1 MTTEP
6 PVATLLA
13 RATAGFSRLAVREET
28 RAQALV
34 HLARWLTEP
43 AFAPY
48 QPAVRAMIRRERW
61 DLLLDSFYQVLPF
74 GTGGRRGPV
83 GIGPNRY
90 NPWTLGA
97 SVQGHAIWLTA
108 RVRTADPGRDLVARP
123 LRVVLAYDVRRYLDA
138 NGAYALLAED
148 GVANPCMG
156 LSSRD
161 FAELAAG
168 VYAANGV
175 RTVIL
180 PRPVSPDLGTFVS
193 TPELSF
199 AIRHLAADA
208 GLNIS
213 ASHNP
218 PDDNGG
224 KFYNALGGQ
233 EVPPE
238 DERMAQEVDR
248 VGDVAII
255 PFEEAT
261 RRGFVAP
268 YSPAVHDAYVATN
281 QSPSFTHASAAEKA
295 GLHVVF
301 TALHGTGDTT
311 VVEVLRAAGYR
322 VTLEPTQAS
331 HDGSFPNVPFR
342 APNPE
347 VRASMAAGVA
357 LAERLSADLVMACD
371 PDADRIGLWARSSPG
386 GEFRFFSGNEIGVLC
401 AEHVGR
407 NAPNGGPTG
416 RGIVMKTE
424 VTTDLI
430 RRVAEHWGYRTV
442 NHLMVG
448 FKYIGDGIHQLE
460 ATGQFAGL
468 SGNVADFALGVEE
481 SHGVLVTTAMR
492 DKDAAGAARWLAEMA
507 VDEAA
512 GRYSDG
518 VARTLTGALEAIW
531 ARHGYVHNELV
542 STVMRGAA
550 GKATIDAIQ
559 ASLRADPPARV
570 GEFAVTSFADR
581 ADPAGPLGPIRSGT
595 DAASR
600 DVLVFQFGDDARAIL
615 RPSGTEPKNKIYI
628 ECFGRK
634 DEAIAA
640 ARVRVAGVAREL
652 ALAFTGGML
661 ARVGIVLPAWA
672 LRVSDLVAIE
682 QKRDFA
688 EVFVPGLCGRLD
700 APDVQAWI
708 DGALR
713 AYGKDGR
720 GLVRDALAAW
730 AAEAVGDERALRAR
744 AVAAL
749 G

>member
-1 MTTEP
+1 MPSTSD
-6 PVATLLA
+6 LLSA
-13 RATAGFSRLAVREET
+13 AQSGFSALAVREET
-28 RAQALV
+28 RQEALA
-34 HLARWLTEP
+34 HLRRWLTE
-43 AFAPY
+43 ASFSPY
-48 QPAVRAMIRRERW
+48 QPMIRALVAAQRW

-97 SVQGHAIWLTA
+97 SVQGHATWLRA
-108 RVRTADPGRDLVARP
+108 RVLAADPARDFAARP
-123 LRVVLAYDVRRYLDA
+123 LHIVVAYDVRRYLDA
-138 NGAYALLAED
+138 GGTYAGIDAPN
-148 GVANPCMG
+148 ACMG

-161 FAELAAG
+161 FAELACG

-175 RTVIL
+175 HTTIL
-180 PRPVSPDLGTFVS
+180 PRGSTTFVS

-199 AIRHLAADA
+199 AIRHLRADG

-233 EVPPE
+233 EVPPN
-238 DERMAQEVDR
+238 DETMAQEVDR
-248 VGDVAII
+248 VGDVSMT
-255 PFEEAT
+255 PFESASA
-261 RRGFVAP
+261 F
-268 YSPAVHDAYVATN
+268 VHDYAASIHDGYVAVN
-281 QSPSFTHASAAEKA
+281 QTPTYTKASAAEKA
-295 GLHVVF
+295 QLHVVF

-331 HDGSFPNVPFR
+331 HDGAFPNVPFR

-347 VRASMAAGVA
+347 VRPSMAVA
-357 LAERLSADLVMACD
+357 VSLAEQLGADLVMACD
-371 PDADRIGLWARSSPG
+371 PDADRIGLWAREAVG
-386 GEFRFFSGNEIGVLC
+386 GAFRFFSGNEIAVLC
-401 AEHVGR
+401 AEHIGR
-407 NAPNGGPTG
+407 NAPGGGATG
-416 RGIVMKTE
+416 KGIVMKTE
-424 VTTDLI
+424 VTTDLV
-430 RRVAEHWGYRTV
+430 RRVAEHHGYRTV

-460 ATGQFAGL
+460 STGAFAGL
-468 SGNVADFALGVEE
+468 QGSTEDFALGVEE

-492 DKDAAGAARWLAEMA
+492 DKDAAGAARLLAEMA

-512 GRYSDG
+512 GRFSG
-518 VARTLTGALEAIW
+518 GAPRTLYGALTATWEA
-531 ARHGYVHNELV
+531 RGYVQNELV

-550 GKATIDAIQ
+550 GKATIDRIQ
-559 ASLRADPPARV
+559 ASIRANPPTVV
-570 GEFAVTSFADR
+570 GGLDVTSFADR
-581 ADPAGPLGPIRSGT
+581 ADPAGPLGAIKSGT

-600 DVLVFQFGDDARAIL
+600 DVLVFQFGDRARILL
-615 RPSGTEPKNKIYI
+615 RPSGTEPKNKIYV
-628 ECFGRK
+628 ELCGEPGEPLDAAVPRV
-634 DEAIAA
+634 AA
-640 ARVRVAGVAREL
+640 AAK
-652 ALAFTGGML
+652 ALARAFTQVML
-661 ARVGIVLPAWA
+661 ARVDIHLPGWA
-672 LRVSDLVAIE
+672 LLVSDLVAIE

-688 EVFVPGLCGRLD
+688 ERFVPGLVERLD
-700 APDVQAWI
+700 DGGVQAWI
-708 DGALR
+708 DQELR

-730 AAEAVGDERALRAR
+730 ASGQGDVGVRAVRAL
-744 AVAAL
+744 

>member
-1 MTTEP
+1 MTERAFEP
-6 PVATLLA
+6 YWPAIA
-13 RATAGFSRLAVREET
+13 
-28 RAQALV
+28 ALV
-34 HLARWLTEP
+34 
-43 AFAPY
+43 Y
-48 QPAVRAMIRRERW
+48 RERW

-97 SVQGHAIWLTA
+97 SVQGHAIWLRA
-108 RVRTADPGRDLVARP
+108 RVAAREPARDFTARP
-123 LRVVLAYDVRRYLDA
+123 LNVVVAYDVRRYLDA
-138 NGAYALLAED
+138 NGTYAVLKAD
-148 GVANPCMG
+148 GVPNPCVG

-161 FAELAAG
+161 FAELACG
-168 VYAANGV
+168 VYAALGV
-175 RTVIL
+175 HSTIL
-180 PRPVSPDLGTFVS
+180 PASSDTFVS

-233 EVPPE
+233 EVPPH
-238 DERMAQEVDR
+238 DETMADEVDR
-248 VGDVAII
+248 VGEVAMIE
-255 PFEEAT
+255 FSAAAE
-261 RRGFVAP
+261 RGFV
-268 YSPAVHDAYVATN
+268 HDYTLDAHDGYVAVN
-281 QSPSFTHASAAEKA
+281 QRPVYSRTPAHLRKDV
-295 GLHVVF
+295 HVVF

-347 VRASMAAGVA
+347 VRASMGAAVA
-357 LAERLSADLVMACD
+357 LAEQLDADLVMACD
-371 PDADRIGLWARSSPG
+371 PDADRIGLWARDREVSRPDGSPG
-386 GEFRFFSGNEIGVLC
+386 GFRFFSGNEIGVLC
-401 AEHVGR
+401 AEHIGR
-407 NAPNGGPTG
+407 NQAAAGTRGGLTG

-460 ATGQFAGL
+460 STGAFAGL
-468 SGNVADFALGVEE
+468 DGTTSDFTLGVEE

-492 DKDAAGAARWLAEMA
+492 DKDAAGAARLLAEMA
-507 VDEAA
+507 LDERAQA
-512 GRYSDG
+512 DLSD
-518 VARTLTGALEAIW
+518 REGALPPTLADALRSIW

-550 GKATIDAIQ
+550 GKGTIDRIQ
-559 ASLRADPPARV
+559 ASLRADPPTSV
-570 GEFAVTSFADR
+570 GGLAVTAFADR
-581 ADPAGPLGPIRSGT
+581 ADPAGPLGPIKSGT

-600 DVLVFQFGDDARAIL
+600 DVLVFQLGDRARVIL
-615 RPSGTEPKNKIYI
+615 RPSGTEPKNKIYV
-628 ECFGRK
+628 EFCG
-634 DEAIAA
+634 EPGEPSSSAIPRVSAA
-640 ARVRVAGVAREL
+640 ARNLARS
-652 ALAFTGGML
+652 FTQLML
-661 ARVGIVLPAWA
+661 QRVGIDLPDWA
-672 LRVSDLVAIE
+672 LLVSDLVAIE

-688 EVFVPGLCGRLD
+688 LVFVPELVARLES
-700 APDVQAWI
+700 
-708 DGALR
+708 GASDLQPWVDDSLR
-713 AYGKDGR
+713 SYGKDGR
-720 GLVRDALAAW
+720 ALVRDALAAW
-730 AAEAVGDERALRAR
+730 AGGQGPIGAR

>member
-1 MTTEP
+1 MP
-6 PVATLLA
+6 PTDATDPLA
-13 RATAGFSRLAVREET
+13 AVQTAFASLSVREET
-28 RAQALV
+28 RVQALT
-34 HLARWLTEP
+34 HLRRWFTESS
-43 AFAPY
+43 FAPY
-48 QPAVRAMIRRERW
+48 QPMIRALIAGKRW

-97 SVQGHAIWLTA
+97 SVQGHATWLRG
-108 RVRTADPGRDLVARP
+108 RVQAADPARDFGARP
-123 LRVVLAYDVRRYLDA
+123 LHIVVAYDVRRYLDA
-138 NGAYALLAED
+138 GGTYAGIDASN
-148 GVANPCMG
+148 ACMG

-161 FAELAAG
+161 FAELACG

-175 RTVIL
+175 HTTIL
-180 PRPVSPDLGTFVS
+180 PRESTTFVS

-199 AIRHLAADA
+199 AIRFLGADG

-233 EVPPE
+233 EVPPN
-238 DERMAQEVDR
+238 DETMANEVDR
-248 VGDVAII
+248 VGEVSMT
-255 PFEEAT
+255 PFEAA
-261 RRGFVAP
+261 GSFVHAYTP
-268 YSPAVHDAYVATN
+268 DIHDAYIAVNQGPSYSRAPATDR
-281 QSPSFTHASAAEKA
+281 AA
-295 GLHVVF
+295 LHVVF

-331 HDGSFPNVPFR
+331 HDGAFPNVPFR

-347 VRASMAAGVA
+347 VRPSMAVA
-357 LAERLSADLVMACD
+357 VKLAEELGADLVMACD
-371 PDADRIGLWARSSPG
+371 PDADRIGLWARETIG
-386 GEFRFFSGNEIGVLC
+386 GGFRFFSGNEIGVLC
-401 AEHVGR
+401 AEHIGR
-407 NAPNGGPTG
+407 NQSGGAE
-416 RGIVMKTE
+416 RIVMKTE
-424 VTTDLI
+424 VTTDLV
-430 RRVAEHWGYRTV
+430 RRVAENWGYRSV

-460 ATGQFAGL
+460 ASGRFAGL
-468 SGNVADFALGVEE
+468 QGKLEDFALGVEE

-492 DKDAAGAARWLAEMA
+492 DKDAAGAARLLAEMA

-512 GRYSDG
+512 GRFSDG
-518 VARTLTGALEAIW
+518 VPRTLYGALRAIW
-531 ARHGYVHNELV
+531 ERHGYVQNELV

-550 GKATIDAIQ
+550 GKATIDRIQ
-559 ASLRADPPARV
+559 ASIRANPPTTI
-570 GEFAVTSFADR
+570 GGLEVTSFADR
-581 ADPAGPLGPIRSGT
+581 ADPAGPLGVIKSGT

-600 DVLVFQFGDDARAIL
+600 DVLVFQFGERARILL
-615 RPSGTEPKNKIYI
+615 RPSGTEPKNKIYV
-628 ECFGRK
+628 EFCGEPGEPV
-634 DEAIAA
+634 DDAIPRVTAA
-640 ARVRVAGVAREL
+640 AK
-652 ALAFTGGML
+652 ALARAFTQVML
-661 ARVGIVLPAWA
+661 ARVDIQLPDWA
-672 LRVSDLVAIE
+672 LLVSDLVAIE

-688 EVFVPGLCGRLD
+688 ETFVPGLVLLLNDPGL
-700 APDVQAWI
+700 QTWI
-708 DGALR
+708 DQNLR

-730 AAEAVGDERALRAR
+730 ANGQGDIGVRALRA
-744 AVAAL
+744 L